1 MTAEAALAERYGEDP
16 LLGPVPWNAVL
27 ERILTHR
34 SVRAYRPDPVPP
46 GTLEMLVAAA
56 QSAASSSNL
65 QLWSVVSVEDPGRRA
80 RLSAIAA
87 GQKHIVQAP
96 LFLVW
101 LADLSR
107 AQRLADVPLDG
118 LPYLET
124 FMVSILDAALA
135 AQNAVVAA
143 ESIGLG
149 TVYIGAL
156 RNNPEAV
163 AAELGLPPGVFAV
176 FGMCIGYA
184 DPEKPASVKPR
195 LPQSVVLH
203 KEQYTIDPVA
213 ETDGVGLYDNH
224 MRAFQRDQGMEV
236 VGWTATEI
244 GRLRTAASL
253 MGRDRMRTALA
264 ALGLELR

>member
-1 MTAEAALAERYGEDP
+1 MTAEAALKQRYGDVVA
-16 LLGPVPWNAVL
+16 GPAPWNAVL
-27 ERILTHR
+27 DRLLSHR
-34 SVRAYRPDPVPP
+34 SVRAYRTDPLPP

-65 QLWSVVSVEDPGRRA
+65 QLWSVVAVEDPERKA
-80 RLSAIAA
+80 RLSAVAA
-87 GQKHIVQAP
+87 SQKHIVQAP

-107 AQRLADVPLDG
+107 SQRVADVPLDG

-124 FMVSILDAALA
+124 FMVGIVDAALA
-135 AQNAVVAA
+135 AQNATVAA
-143 ESIGLG
+143 ESLGLG

-176 FGMCIGYA
+176 FGMCVGYP
-184 DPEKPASVKPR
+184 DEERPASVKPR

-203 KEQYTIDPVA
+203 REQYTIDAVA
-213 ETDGVGLYDNH
+213 ETDGVGMYDNH
-224 MRAFQRDQGMEV
+224 LEAFQREQAMAV
-236 VGWTATEI
+236 VGWTKSVVS
-244 GRLRTAASL
+244 RLRNPGSL
-253 MGRDRMRTALA
+253 MGRDRMRAALG